1 MKKEHNSISPIK
13 KGAIFFVVLAFAW
26 IQFSSAD
33 DDQKNIFED
42 IDGDGLS
49 NQEELGLGTN
59 PENPDTDGDGYSDKV
74 EFDSGFN
81 PLVKNVI
88 ETVTSKTEAETENNE
103 TIKNESG
110 EESITNV
117 DVIEKPNATEIFTE
131 KLKTEKKEELELLNQ
146 ATIDKEILKTVEE
159 SGSYSLTEAD
169 VQAIVDKTIAEANLD
184 EELEI
189 IPEEELNI
197 QEEVTEKN
205 DETLEEEKKAV
216 EEYFVEVGYIIF
228 EEAPYLFQDS
238 GDIMGIATTLI
249 MGMGTDMEEGESSNI
264 TDIKGMSEG
273 IYEKIKEVEA
283 PYVLKDVHKMGL
295 SLHKFMLGQDE
306 TLVTDKD
313 DPIALTSM
321 LGKVQAVMS
330 EVDALSESTSS
341 ILDQFDIDTF
351 DVSGVTDSIDITQMM
366 SETSLYGL

>member
-33 DDQKNIFED
+33 EKELNMFIDS
-42 IDGDGLS
+42 DGDGLS
-49 NQEELGLGTN
+49 DQEELALGTD
-59 PENPDTDGDGYSDKV
+59 PHNPDTDGDGYSDGV
-74 EFDSGFN
+74 EVANGFD
-81 PLVKNVI
+81 PLVKNVMATVDSEL
-88 ETVTSKTEAETENNE
+88 ETKE
-103 TIKNESG
+103 G
-110 EESITNV
+110 EESVTSN
-117 DVIEKPNATEIFTE
+117 TEIDKVDE
-131 KLKTEKKEELELLNQ
+131 KQSATDLLIKNLQEQKKKELELLNK
-146 ATIDKEILKTVEE
+146 ATVDEEILKTVEE
-159 SGSYSLTEAD
+159 SGEYSLTEAD
-169 VQAIVDKTIAEANLD
+169 VQAIVEKTIKEANLD

-216 EEYFVEVGYIIF
+216 EEYFVEVGYIVF

-238 GDIMGIATTLI
+238 GNIMGIATTLI
-249 MGMGTDMEEGESSNI
+249 MGMGTDIEEGDSSNI

-295 SLHKFMLGQDE
+295 SLHKYMLGQDE

-313 DPIALTSM
+313 DPVALTSM
-321 LGKVQAVMS
+321 LGKIQAVMS
-330 EVDALSESTSS
+330 EVDALSESTAG
-341 ILDQFDIDTF
+341 ILDQFDIDAF
-351 DVSGVTDSIDITQMM
+351 DVSDVSGSMDINQMM
-366 SETSLYGL
+366 NAASIYGL